1 MKDKKNEVSNL
12 KKEITLEPQNIKVRR
27 VLLSNMIKLNTG
39 ELSGMICPRQLSWF
53 KNPGGLTPSPVF
65 YTLTNKQDTKEDL
78 NIVTTRHTKDV
89 IVIAFSP
96 NRVWPRLS

>member
-12 KKEITLEPQNIKVRR
+12 KKEITLGPRNIRR
-27 VLLSNMIKLNTG
+27 VLLSNMIKRNTG
-39 ELSGMICPRQLSWF
+39 GLSGMICPRQRSWF

-78 NIVTTRHTKDV
+78 NIVTTRHNKDV
-89 IVIAFSP
+89 IG
-96 NRVWPRLS
+96 